1 MESNDVCDCWA
12 SGNNGGNKKLLPDLD
27 ATNAAVLIGTAVGS
41 SHDSRMLPSII
52 PGISPSASWTS
63 QRDSNCCEG
72 SRSLLLLADA
82 MAAELMVERETQE
95 LVGRTLRERV
105 LEK

>member
-1 MESNDVCDCWA
+1 MESKDVCDCWA
-12 SGNNGGNKKLLPDLD
+12 GGNNGGNKKLFPDLD
-27 ATNAAVLIGTAVGS
+27 ATAAAVSIDTAVGS

-63 QRDSNCCEG
+63 QRDSNCCEAN
-72 SRSLLLLADA
+72 SSLLLLADA
-82 MAAELMVERETQE
+82 MVVELIVEREVQE